1 MCMNSCLVKKQG
13 TEFGAIQGR
22 SFPHPQMQ
30 LTLKKKK
37 KEAVGGWIP
46 KLIQVKR
53 NLTVL
58 IRHLAMAYESL
69 LIILVI

>member
-37 KEAVGGWIP
+37 KKRGSGWVDTKIDP
-46 KLIQVKR
+46 SQTKFNSLDK
-53 NLTVL
+53 TS
-58 IRHLAMAYESL
+58 RHGL
-69 LIILVI
+69 